1 MLEMDRF
8 DFVRCARPCFDQ
20 TKHTLVPGECW
31 LGGPDLSQPCP
42 HPDCLEDGCKLAD
55 CCQGLGCDCEQR
67 LECFTEVADYYD
79 DGTVQ
84 RYCREHKSEWIA
96 DR

>member
-1 MLEMDRF
+1 MT
-8 DFVRCARPCFDQ
+8 V
-20 TKHTLVPGECW
+20 
-31 LGGPDLSQPCP
+31 DLSQPCP
-42 HPDCLEDGCKLAD
+42 DEECVEDGHALHD

-67 LECFTEVADYYD
+67 LECYSEVVDWYA

-84 RYCREHKSEWIA
+84 RYCRAHKSEWIA